1 MLTKQDLKA
10 IKSVVRDEVVSEA
23 ETTKSNLR
31 AEIKMS
37 RIRIQEDI
45 SNLTGRVKNLEQKT
59 DINNKYISQV
69 DKKVDLV
76 IKAFDR
82 EYLDL
87 QKRVSR
93 VETHLQFKPLA
104 DF

>member
-45 SNLTGRVKNLEQKT
+45 SNLTDRVKNLEQKT

>member
-1 MLTKQDLKA
+1 
-10 IKSVVRDEVVSEA
+10 
-23 ETTKSNLR
+23 
-31 AEIKMS
+31 MS

-93 VETHLQFKPLA
+93 VETHLQLKPLA